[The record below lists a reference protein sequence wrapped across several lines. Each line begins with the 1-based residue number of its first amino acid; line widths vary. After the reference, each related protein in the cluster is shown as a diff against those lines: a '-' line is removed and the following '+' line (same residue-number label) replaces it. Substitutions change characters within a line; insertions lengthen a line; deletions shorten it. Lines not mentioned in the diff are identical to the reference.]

1 MSNMAS
7 ILSWHHLNVIN
18 PLKTQAYGCNCRAK
32 KFCPLQNQS
41 LTPKIIY
48 QGGVE
53 NETNSET

>member
-18 PLKTQAYGCNCRAK
+18 PFKTQTYGCNCRTK
-32 KFCPLQNQS
+32 KSCPLQKQS